1 MILVIR
7 LVTGRRR
14 LLRKRMYKAPHERQR
29 NTYFREN
36 KSVKKHFQNDYIN
49 QERIYT
55 KRRPKREAVS
65 GFKMSYRYRY
75 LKEGK
80 NKDEE
85 EDEEL

>member
-1 MILVIR
+1 MIR

-14 LLRKRMYKAPHERQR
+14 LLRKRMYNAPHERQR

-36 KSVKKHFQNDYIN
+36 KSVKKHFQSDYVN
-49 QERIYT
+49 NERVYT

-65 GFKMSYRYRY
+65 GFKMAYRYKY
-75 LKEGK
+75 LKED
-80 NKDEE
+80 KDEE

>member
-1 MILVIR
+1 MIR

-55 KRRPKREAVS
+55 KRRPTREAVS

-75 LKEGK
+75 LK
-80 NKDEE
+80 
-85 EDEEL
+85 